1 MNTHLNKT
9 YLITKTMNKST
20 YEKSVELI
28 NSTTNKLTASID
40 IEIFNLLS
48 SLNTEYDIDLVS
60 TGYDKIEALE
70 NHKTTL
76 INKGRDSINILDA
89 EYLASKM

>member
-1 MNTHLNKT
+1 
-9 YLITKTMNKST
+9 MNKST

-48 SLNTEYDIDLVS
+48 SLNTEYDID
-60 TGYDKIEALE
+60 IEHWL
-70 NHKTTL
+70 
-76 INKGRDSINILDA
+76 
-89 EYLASKM
+89 

>member
-1 MNTHLNKT
+1 MKHTN
-9 YLITKTMNKST
+9 

-48 SLNTEYDIDLVS
+48 SLDLEYDIDLVL
-60 TGYDKIEALE
+60 TGYDKIEVLE
-70 NHKTTL
+70 NHKTDL
-76 INKGRDSINILDA
+76 INKGRNSIKILDA

>member
-1 MNTHLNKT
+1 MKRTN
-9 YLITKTMNKST
+9 

-60 TGYDKIEALE
+60 TGYDKIEVLE
-70 NHKTTL
+70 NHKTNL